1 MKSPGMRLKLQ
12 NSVAFPFY
20 HSLLKTVHKSSEPW
34 HVPHKTGLQNMG
46 EKKCRANTAK
56 QYTHN
61 YMNVSCNETKQVG
74 YPPLEHLKP
83 L

>member
-34 HVPHKTGLQNMG
+34 HVIFIAMSHTKQACKIW
-46 EKKCRANTAK
+46 EKKICRANTAK

-61 YMNVSCNETKQVG
+61 YINVSCNQTKQVG
-74 YPPLEHLKP
+74 
-83 L
+83 